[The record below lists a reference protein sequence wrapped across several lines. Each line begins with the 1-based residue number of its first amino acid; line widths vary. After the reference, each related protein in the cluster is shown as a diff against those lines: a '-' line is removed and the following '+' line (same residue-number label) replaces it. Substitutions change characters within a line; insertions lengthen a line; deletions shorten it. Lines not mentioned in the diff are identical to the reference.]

1 MKERGGPMILT
12 AASIILLLLLLG
24 YAKMASGSDG
34 DKLLEGLTPVF
45 QGPCHDLFGAQFL
58 CVKFVKNGSWESYLV
73 VLRETPLEVIVIIR
87 VEGEVQTVIWREV
100 EKT

>member
-58 CVKFVKNGSWESYLV
+58 CVKFIKNGSWESYLV
-73 VLRETPLEVIVIIR
+73 VLRETPLEIIVIIR

-100 EKT
+100 